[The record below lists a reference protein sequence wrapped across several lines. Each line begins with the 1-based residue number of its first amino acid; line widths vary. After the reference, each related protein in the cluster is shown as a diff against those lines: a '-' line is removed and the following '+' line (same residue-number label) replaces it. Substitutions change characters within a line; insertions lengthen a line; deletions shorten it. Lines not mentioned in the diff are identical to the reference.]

1 MKKPVARGLRLE
13 DADSPAFATLMK
25 SDKRPPEGV
34 FTEKP
39 FISIT
44 W

>member
-1 MKKPVARGLRLE
+1 MEKPVARGLRFE
-13 DADSPAFATLMK
+13 DPDSLPLATLMK
-25 SDKRPPEGV
+25 SDKRPSEGV
-34 FTEKP
+34 FAEKP